1 MSQTSAQSSR
11 STCNLERKLGPL
23 PSRPGPAE
31 IPELHL
37 PEVSEGDFRFGSSL
51 AGPDAAM
58 ATGGGA
64 PRACCLSNAVI
75 DGPRKLDRARREC
88 PGPISALSIPQ
99 GSRHPGPHPS
109 LSLERTPPSPPHSA
123 GRSSAPEHAHSPT
136 SPPRPDYVSQN
147 ALCTS
152 PSASLPFSHPFLCFH
167 PPPRSLGYRC
177 SQRSGHTLGRLFTLS
192 PPQIQASRPPSTCAS
207 FSGVNRQQHRPPNLT
222 YLPPPFLQF
231 STGLP
236 GI

>member
-1 MSQTSAQSSR
+1 M
-11 STCNLERKLGPL
+11 

-152 PSASLPFSHPFLCFH
+152 PSASLPFSHPFLF
-167 PPPRSLGYRC
+167 PPSFPFPGVSLFPTIRS
-177 SQRSGHTLGRLFTLS
+177 H
-192 PPQIQASRPPSTCAS
+192 SRPPLYALSAS
-207 FSGVNRQQHRPPNLT
+207 DPSVQAPVDLRKLLRGQQT
-222 YLPPPFLQF
+222 AAPPPKPHIPPTTFPSILYGPSRDLAGF
-231 STGLP
+231 CTNHGLR
-236 GI
+236 